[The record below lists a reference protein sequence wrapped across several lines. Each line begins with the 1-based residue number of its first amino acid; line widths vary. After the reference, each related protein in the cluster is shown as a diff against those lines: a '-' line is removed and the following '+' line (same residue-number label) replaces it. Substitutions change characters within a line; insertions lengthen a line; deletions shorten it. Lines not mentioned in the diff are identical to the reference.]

1 MVTRNMRRRGSDVRS
16 RRYAHDMEVDAGN
29 ALVRVITLNEA
40 VRATVERV
48 NTLPDPVPGSLIEAD
63 DRVCP
68 GVELSS
74 HIGHHLVPS
83 AIDHIWYLT
92 NSITE
97 TRHFPVFGAY
107 TLARSTI
114 ETASTML
121 WVMAPQ
127 DRRTRLMRHLRLEV
141 ANVNA
146 ARKMMLSQNEVGMF
160 MGYPVAPDAPDEF
173 VAGRRAAVVAAAERA
188 ELSRTEMDRPPTI
201 TSIIKE
207 AAQESGESPQVL
219 LDWQI
224 ASGAAHGKSWSGL
237 LTLMPK
243 DGWGAEA
250 RRKADTDRSGG
261 ISKMI
266 DIAERALAM
275 LDQGLDRL
283 EELRATKEPV
293 A

>member
-1 MVTRNMRRRGSDVRS
+1 
-16 RRYAHDMEVDAGN
+16 MEVDAGN
-29 ALVRVITLNEA
+29 VLVRVITLNDA
-40 VRATVERV
+40 VRATVDRV
-48 NTLPDPVPGSLIEAD
+48 NGLPAPVPGSLIEAD
-63 DRVCP
+63 DRFCP
-68 GVELSS
+68 GVELSA

-83 AIDHIWYLT
+83 AIDHIWYLS

-97 TRHFPVFGAY
+97 TRLFPVFGAY
-107 TLARSTI
+107 TLARSAI

-121 WVMAPQ
+121 WVLAPHN
-127 DRRTRLMRHLRLEV
+127 RCTRLKRHLRLE
-141 ANVNA
+141 ASNVRA
-146 ARKMMLSQNEVGMF
+146 ARKMIQSQNEVGMF
-160 MGYPVAPDAPDEF
+160 LGYTVAPDAPDKF
-173 VAGRRAAVVAAAERA
+173 VAGRRAAIVAAAERA
-188 ELSRTEMDRPPTI
+188 DLSRAEMDRPPTV

-207 AAQESGESPQVL
+207 VAEEASESSQIF

-250 RRKADTDRSGG
+250 RMKADTDRSAG

-266 DIAERALAM
+266 DIAERALVI
-275 LDQGLDRL
+275 LDRGLDRL

-293 A
+293 V

>member
-1 MVTRNMRRRGSDVRS
+1 MG
-16 RRYAHDMEVDAGN
+16 VDADN
-29 ALVRVITLNEA
+29 VLVRVITLNEA
-40 VRATVERV
+40 VMATVKRIS
-48 NTLPDPVPGSLIEAD
+48 TLPDPVPDSLIAAD

-92 NSITE
+92 SSISG
-97 TRHFPVFGAY
+97 TRNFPVFGAF

-121 WVMAPQ
+121 WVMAPY

-146 ARKMMLSQNEVGMF
+146 ARKMMQSQNEVGTF
-160 MGYPVAPDAPDEF
+160 MGYSVAPDAPDEF
-173 VAGRRAAVVAAAERA
+173 VAGRRAAVMAAAERL
-188 ELSRTEMDRPPTI
+188 ELSSAEIERPPTI

-207 AAQESGESPQVL
+207 AAQESGESPQVF

-237 LTLMPK
+237 LTLRPK
-243 DGWGAEA
+243 EGWGSEA

-261 ISKMI
+261 ISMMV
-266 DIAERALAM
+266 DIAERSLVT
-275 LDQGLDRL
+275 LGRGLDRL
-283 EELRATKEPV
+283 EELRATTET
-293 A
+293 AG

>member
-1 MVTRNMRRRGSDVRS
+1 MG
-16 RRYAHDMEVDAGN
+16 VDAGN
-29 ALVRVITLNEA
+29 MLVRVITLNEG
-40 VRATVERV
+40 VMATVKRV
-48 NTLPDPVPGSLIEAD
+48 STLPDPVPGSLIEAD

-68 GVELSS
+68 GVELSA

-92 NSITE
+92 NSISE
-97 TRHFPVFGAY
+97 TRNFPVFGAY

-114 ETASTML
+114 ETASTMM
-121 WVMAPQ
+121 WVMAPH

-146 ARKMMLSQNEVGMF
+146 ARKMMQSQNDVGTF
-160 MGYPVAPDAPDEF
+160 MGYSVPRDAPDNF
-173 VAGRRAAVVAAAERA
+173 VAGRRAAVMAAAERA
-188 ELSRTEMDRPPTI
+188 GLSRAEIELPPTI

-207 AAQESGESPQVL
+207 AAQESGESPQVF

-243 DGWGAEA
+243 EGWASEA
-250 RRKADTDRSGG
+250 RRNADTDRSGG
-261 ISKMI
+261 ISRMV
-266 DIAERALAM
+266 DIAERSLAI
-275 LDQGLDRL
+275 LGLGLDRL
-283 EELRATKEPV
+283 EELRATKEP
-293 A
+293 AG